1 MFAMGDF
8 VAVVR
13 VALVPGDL
21 HEQLEV
27 AARDCPVNAISIL
40 PVSGILRESG
50 DAPNDHHEK
59 CQDEEKDGQIGKNNR
74 EHGHLANLQDIE
86 MDDAKRLKSGEHNF
100 TVVRNGADHDEHPR
114 GVTRL

>member
-13 VALVPGDL
+13 IALVSGDL

-40 PVSGILRESG
+40 PVSDILPKSG
-50 DAPNDHHEK
+50 HAPHDHHEK
-59 CQDEEKDGQIGKNNR
+59 RQDKEEDGKIGKNNR

-86 MDDAKRLKSGEHNF
+86 LDDAERLKSGEHNF
-100 TVVRNGADHDEHPR
+100 TVVRNGADHNEHPR